1 MSTRSRLAPQMR
13 TYDALQPVYLPHLGF
28 SQPPNFRSDTVNTDA
43 NRYMQ

>member
-1 MSTRSRLAPQMR
+1 MSTRFRLAPQMR

-28 SQPPNFRSDTVNTDA
+28 FQLPSFRSDTVNADA